1 VRRAALLLAAAL
13 AAASV
18 AAAPATA
25 QGGRCLL
32 VLENVDRQGV
42 KEETSAGTNYYAGG
56 NVRLRCRDTA
66 VRMSSD
72 SVAVFGGNVARFIG
86 TVRYADST
94 LEVTADTGTYYKDGE
109 RWEARGRV
117 TARNLSTGSALQGP
131 SLDYLRAATGL
142 RDTSE
147 LWAVRRPTIRYT
159 GRDSAGTA
167 GEPYVIVAER
177 VRLRGDEQVWAGGRV
192 TVDRSDFA
200 ARGDSLWLDTGP
212 RGEGLLL
219 GSPLMKGL
227 GTDTFT
233 LTGQRIDL
241 RLEGREVTYVTAT
254 TKARAVTPDWNL
266 SADSI
271 ALDVADDEVEQT
283 LAWGGAVEATGRE
296 YAVRG
301 DSLAIDTPAQRL
313 RGLRAYGAAWMGGEV
328 DSASRERDWLA
339 GDTVAAVFASRDTA
353 DTGAAVLQRM
363 SAAGAARAYHRIA
376 DDGGGAPS
384 LSYVRGTQIVVLMK
398 APAVGG
404 NEEVERVVVRG
415 QVDGVQLAPTRERG
429 TTAPPATPPAA
440 VPGDTLRPAPGQ
452 RPAPAPVSD
461 GGRR

>member
-1 VRRAALLLAAAL
+1 VRRAALVSVFALAMVLFGASPAAAQ
-13 AAASV
+13 S
-18 AAAPATA
+18 
-25 QGGRCLL
+25 GRCLL

-42 KEETSAGTNYYAGG
+42 KEETPAGTNYYAGG

-86 TVRYADST
+86 AVRYADST

-117 TARNLSTGSALQGP
+117 TTRNLSTGSALQGP

-159 GRDSAGTA
+159 GRDSAGAA
-167 GEPYVIVAER
+167 GEPYLIVADR
-177 VRLRGDEQVWAGGRV
+177 VRLRGDEQVWAGGTV

-212 RGEGLLL
+212 RGLGLLL
-219 GSPLMKGL
+219 GDPVMKGL

-254 TKARAVTPDWNL
+254 TKAHAVTPDWDL
-266 SADSI
+266 TADSI

-283 LAWGGAVEATGRE
+283 LAWGGAVQATGEE

-301 DSLAIDTPAQRL
+301 DSLAIDTPGQRL
-313 RGLRAYGAAWMGGEV
+313 RGLRAFGDAWMGGEV
-328 DSASRERDWLA
+328 DSASKERDWLA
-339 GDTVAAVFASRDTA
+339 GDTVAAVFAARDSA
-353 DTGAAVLQRM
+353 DTGSTVLQRM
-363 SAAGAARAYHRIA
+363 SARGKARAYHRIA
-376 DDGGGAPS
+376 DEDGGEPS
-384 LSYVRGTQIVVLMK
+384 LSYVRGTQVVVLMK
-398 APAVGG
+398 PPAAGRDD
-404 NEEVERVVVRG
+404 EVDRVIVRG
-415 QVDGVQLAPTRERG
+415 QVDGVQLSPRREGSATPARD
-429 TTAPPATPPAA
+429 TTPRPPAPS
-440 VPGDTLRPAPGQ
+440 GG
-452 RPAPAPVSD
+452 
-461 GGRR
+461 GGRP

>member
-1 VRRAALLLAAAL
+1 VRRAALALAAAL
-13 AAASV
+13 AGVSLGWSPAA
-18 AAAPATA
+18 A
-25 QGGRCLL
+25 QGGRCLM

-42 KEETSAGTNYYAGG
+42 KEETSGGTNYYAGG
-56 NVRLRCRDTA
+56 NVRLRCRDAA

-94 LEVTADTGTYYKDGE
+94 LEVTADTGTYYKEGE

-142 RDTSE
+142 RDTAE

-159 GRDSAGTA
+159 GRDSAGA
-167 GEPYVIVAER
+167 SGEPYVIVADR
-177 VRLRGDEQVWAGGRV
+177 VRLRGDDQVWAGGKV

-219 GSPLMKGL
+219 GSPVMKGL

-241 RLEGREVTYVTAT
+241 RLERREVTYVTAT

-266 SADSI
+266 TADSI

-283 LAWGGAVEATGRE
+283 LAWGGGVEATGAE

-313 RGLRAYGAAWMGGEV
+313 RGLRAYGDAWMGGEV
-328 DSASRERDWLA
+328 DSASKERDWIA
-339 GDTVAAVFASRDTA
+339 GDTVTAVFAARDTA
-353 DTGAAVLQRM
+353 DTGSVVLQRM
-363 SAAGAARAYHRIA
+363 SAAGSARAYHRIA
-376 DDGGGAPS
+376 DEDGGAPS
-384 LSYVRGTQIVVLMK
+384 LSYVRGARIVVMME
-398 APAVGG
+398 APAAGRDG
-404 NEEVERVVVRG
+404 EVERVVVRG
-415 QVDGVQLAPTRERG
+415 EVDGVQLAPSRDRG
-429 TTAPPATPPAA
+429 APAA
-440 VPGDTLRPAPGQ
+440 APTPG
-452 RPAPAPVSD
+452 
-461 GGRR
+461 GGRP